1 MYENYTRQSL
11 PERDYRELL
20 GTALCVF
27 NANNQFIIENILKIS
42 GDQHNWWELELMDKT
57 SGSILHKVMIEQYG
71 DIVPEN
77 IIELF
82 NILVEKR
89 DRIVHSFQTTY
100 SMDTEE
106 QILATKD
113 LKTDEQFIIT
123 REYMMDFIKE
133 NDKLNDMLYKLR
145 DQLKEQREDCK
156 VYRRS

>member
-42 GDQHNWWELELMDKT
+42 GDQHNWWELMDKT

-89 DRIVHSFQTTY
+89 DRIVHCFQTTY

-113 LKTDEQFIIT
+113 PKTDEQFIIT

-145 DQLKEQREDCK
+145 DQLKE
-156 VYRRS
+156 

>member
-42 GDQHNWWELELMDKT
+42 GDQHNWWELMDKT

-113 LKTDEQFIIT
+113 PKTDEQFIIT

-133 NDKLNDMLYKLR
+133 NDKLNDMIYKLR

>member
-42 GDQHNWWELELMDKT
+42 GDQHNWWELIDKT

-100 SMDTEE
+100 SFIVFK
-106 QILATKD
+106 QRILW
-113 LKTDEQFIIT
+113 I
-123 REYMMDFIKE
+123 
-133 NDKLNDMLYKLR
+133 LR
-145 DQLKEQREDCK
+145 SK
-156 VYRRS
+156 Y

>member
-11 PERDYRELL
+11 PEKDYRELL

-42 GDQHNWWELELMDKT
+42 GDQHNWWELMDKT

-82 NILVEKR
+82 NILVKKR

-113 LKTDEQFIIT
+113 PKTDEQFIIT

-145 DQLKEQREDCK
+145 DQLKK
-156 VYRRS
+156 

>member
-1 MYENYTRQSL
+1 MLLRKEKILMYENYTRQSL

-42 GDQHNWWELELMDKT
+42 GDQHNWWELMDKT

-106 QILATKD
+106 QILATLLRI
-113 LKTDEQFIIT
+113 LKL
-123 REYMMDFIKE
+123 MSS
-133 NDKLNDMLYKLR
+133 LL
-145 DQLKEQREDCK
+145 
-156 VYRRS
+156 

>member
-42 GDQHNWWELELMDKT
+42 GDQHNWWELMGKT

-113 LKTDEQFIIT
+113 PKTDEQFIIT

>member
-42 GDQHNWWELELMDKT
+42 GDQHNWWELMDKT

-82 NILVEKR
+82 NVLVEKR
-89 DRIVHSFQTTY
+89 DRIVHSFQMTY
-100 SMDTEE
+100 SMDTKE

-113 LKTDEQFIIT
+113 PKTDEQFIIT
-123 REYMMDFIKE
+123 REYMMNFIKE
-133 NDKLNDMLYKLR
+133 NDKLNEMLHELR
-145 DQLKEQREDCK
+145 DQLKE
-156 VYRRS
+156 

>member
-27 NANNQFIIENILKIS
+27 NANNQFIIENILRIS
-42 GDQHNWWELELMDKT
+42 GDQHNWWELMDKT

-89 DRIVHSFQTTY
+89 DRIVHSFQITY

-113 LKTDEQFIIT
+113 PKTDEQFIIT

-133 NDKLNDMLYKLR
+133 NDKLSDMLYKLR
-145 DQLKEQREDCK
+145 DQLKE
-156 VYRRS
+156 

>member
-42 GDQHNWWELELMDKT
+42 GDQHNWWELMDKT

-82 NILVEKR
+82 NILVKKR

-100 SMDTEE
+100 SMDTKE

-113 LKTDEQFIIT
+113 PKTDEQFIIT
-123 REYMMDFIKE
+123 REYMMNFIKE
-133 NDKLNDMLYKLR
+133 NDKLNEMLHELR
-145 DQLKEQREDCK
+145 DQLKE
-156 VYRRS
+156 

>member
-42 GDQHNWWELELMDKT
+42 GDQHNWWELMDKT

-89 DRIVHSFQTTY
+89 DRIVHSFQMTY
-100 SMDTEE
+100 SVDTKE
-106 QILATKD
+106 QKLATKD
-113 LKTDEQFIIT
+113 PKTDEQFIIT
-123 REYMMDFIKE
+123 REYMMNFIKE
-133 NDKLNDMLYKLR
+133 NDKLNEMLHELR
-145 DQLKEQREDCK
+145 DQLKE
-156 VYRRS
+156 

>member
-42 GDQHNWWELELMDKT
+42 GDQHNWWELMDKT

-77 IIELF
+77 VIELF

-113 LKTDEQFIIT
+113 PKTDEQFIIT

>member
-42 GDQHNWWELELMDKT
+42 GDQHNWWELMDKT
-57 SGSILHKVMIEQYG
+57 SGSILHKAMTEQYG

-113 LKTDEQFIIT
+113 PKTDEQFIIT

>member
-42 GDQHNWWELELMDKT
+42 GDQHNWWELMDKT

>member
-27 NANNQFIIENILKIS
+27 NANNQFIIENIIKIS
-42 GDQHNWWELELMDKT
+42 GDQHNWWELMDKT

-82 NILVEKR
+82 NILVKKR

-113 LKTDEQFIIT
+113 PKTDEQFIIT

-145 DQLKEQREDCK
+145 DQLKE
-156 VYRRS
+156 

>member
-11 PERDYRELL
+11 PERDYREL

-42 GDQHNWWELELMDKT
+42 GDQHNWWELMDKT

-106 QILATKD
+106 QILATLLRI
-113 LKTDEQFIIT
+113 LKL
-123 REYMMDFIKE
+123 MSS
-133 NDKLNDMLYKLR
+133 LL
-145 DQLKEQREDCK
+145 
-156 VYRRS
+156 

>member
-42 GDQHNWWELELMDKT
+42 GDQHNWWELMDKT

-113 LKTDEQFIIT
+113 PKTDEQFIIT

>member
-42 GDQHNWWELELMDKT
+42 GDQHNWWELMDKT

-71 DIVPEN
+71 DIVSEN

-89 DRIVHSFQTTY
+89 DRIVHSFQMTY
-100 SMDTEE
+100 SMDTKE

-113 LKTDEQFIIT
+113 PKTDEQFIIT
-123 REYMMDFIKE
+123 REYMMNFIKE
-133 NDKLNDMLYKLR
+133 NDKLNEMLHELR
-145 DQLKEQREDCK
+145 DQLKE
-156 VYRRS
+156 

>member
-42 GDQHNWWELELMDKT
+42 GDQHNWWELMDKT

-113 LKTDEQFIIT
+113 PKTDEQFIIT
-123 REYMMDFIKE
+123 RGYMMDFIKE

>member
-42 GDQHNWWELELMDKT
+42 GDQHNWWELMDKT
-57 SGSILHKVMIEQYG
+57 SGSILHKVMIEQYS

-113 LKTDEQFIIT
+113 PKTDEQFIIT

>member
-42 GDQHNWWELELMDKT
+42 GDQHNWWELMDKT

-82 NILVEKR
+82 NILVKKR

-113 LKTDEQFIIT
+113 PKTDEQFIIT
-123 REYMMDFIKE
+123 REYMKDFIKE

-145 DQLKEQREDCK
+145 DQLKE
-156 VYRRS
+156 

>member
-42 GDQHNWWELELMDKT
+42 GDQHNWWELMDKT

-82 NILVEKR
+82 NILVKKR

-113 LKTDEQFIIT
+113 PKTDEQFIIT

-145 DQLKEQREDCK
+145 DQLKE
-156 VYRRS
+156 

>member
-1 MYENYTRQSL
+1 
-11 PERDYRELL
+11 
-20 GTALCVF
+20 
-27 NANNQFIIENILKIS
+27 
-42 GDQHNWWELELMDKT
+42 
-57 SGSILHKVMIEQYG
+57 MIEQYG

-113 LKTDEQFIIT
+113 PKTDEQFIIT
-123 REYMMDFIKE
+123 REYMESVK
-133 NDKLNDMLYKLR
+133 N
-145 DQLKEQREDCK
+145 
-156 VYRRS
+156 VV

>member
-42 GDQHNWWELELMDKT
+42 GDQHNWWELMDKT

-89 DRIVHSFQTTY
+89 DRIVHSFQITY

-113 LKTDEQFIIT
+113 PKTDEQFIIT

-133 NDKLNDMLYKLR
+133 NDKLSDMLYKLR
-145 DQLKEQREDCK
+145 DQLKE
-156 VYRRS
+156 